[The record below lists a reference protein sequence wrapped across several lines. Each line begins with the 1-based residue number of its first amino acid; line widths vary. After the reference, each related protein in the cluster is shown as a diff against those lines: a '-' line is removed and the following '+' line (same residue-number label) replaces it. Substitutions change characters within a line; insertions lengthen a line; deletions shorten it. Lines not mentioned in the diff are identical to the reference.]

1 MTKLHQNPDGLAA
14 SIVDFCRFVRA
25 VGMPVGV
32 LQTLAAV
39 EAAET
44 VGIADGQR
52 FSYALRAALCSSQME
67 WKAFDRLFDAF
78 WSKNK
83 GGFDS
88 VKDQSPRTTIT
99 PQQSSDAQVLIG
111 LEGSDASAADNEGV
125 LVSGA
130 SAQQRLKKVD
140 FSEVSRA
147 DMVALEQLSL
157 RLLRRMSIRLS
168 RRLKID
174 SQGERVDIRRSIRRN
189 VTRGGELLGLA
200 YKNRKPQKKR
210 LVILLDVSGSMNLYS
225 LFLLRFAY
233 AIEQHF
239 KCVDTFLFSTGVVEV
254 TDLLRTPKLS
264 EALRKV
270 SQRVPEWAGGTKIG
284 GSLHEFNRRAGRKLS
299 SRTSYLI
306 ILSDGWDTGPPES
319 LAAELRSARSRVQKL
334 IWLNPL
340 LGLKDYQPVT
350 RGMSAAL
357 AYIDVFAPAHNME
370 SLLALER
377 YF

>member
-25 VGMPVGV
+25 EGMPVGV

-88 VKDQSPRTTIT
+88 VKDRSPRTTIT

>member
-1 MTKLHQNPDGLAA
+1 
-14 SIVDFCRFVRA
+14 
-25 VGMPVGV
+25 MPIGV

-44 VGIADGQR
+44 VGVADQQR

-88 VKDQSPRTTIT
+88 VKDQSRSTAIT
-99 PQQSSDAQVLIG
+99 PQQSSNAQVLIG
-111 LEGSDASAADNEGV
+111 LEGSDASPADNEGK
-125 LVSGA
+125 LVAGA

-140 FSEVSRA
+140 FSEVSGA
-147 DMVALEQLSL
+147 DLVALEQLSL

-189 VTRGGELLGLA
+189 VTRGGELLALA

-239 KCVDTFLFSTGVVEV
+239 KRVDTFLFSTGVVEV
-254 TDLLRTPKLS
+254 TDLLRTPNLS
-264 EALRKV
+264 EALRKL

-284 GSLHEFNRRAGRKLS
+284 GSLHEFNRRAARKLS
-299 SRTSYLI
+299 SRTCYLI
-306 ILSDGWDTGPPES
+306 ILSDGWDTGPPET

-350 RGMSAAL
+350 RAMSAAL
-357 AYIDVFAPAHNME
+357 AYVDVFAPAHNME
-370 SLLALER
+370 SLLALEG